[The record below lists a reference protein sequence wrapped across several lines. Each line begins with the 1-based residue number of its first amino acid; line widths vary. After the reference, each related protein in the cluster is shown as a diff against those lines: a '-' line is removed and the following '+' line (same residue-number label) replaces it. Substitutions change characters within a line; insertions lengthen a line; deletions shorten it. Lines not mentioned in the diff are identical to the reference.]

1 MALLRSVQML
11 RYFRQFLWNLF
22 YHSNPEQPV
31 FISTRLLGEPLPAHL
46 EKVRKAIQSLPQKS
60 GAVVK
65 PAKQV

>member
-1 MALLRSVQML
+1 MVCSEVFKALFSSNCFIAQILN
-11 RYFRQFLWNLF
+11 NLCLLCT
-22 YHSNPEQPV
+22 P
-31 FISTRLLGEPLPAHL
+31 LLGEPLPAHL